1 MGKQGGLGQRL
12 YVGGYDISGDIIEVG
27 GAAMP
32 MATLE
37 TTGIDKSAKERIY
50 GHRDGLLDV
59 TAWFNPENVT
69 TVQEHAVYSTLPTV
83 DVPTMYT
90 VVPPAIGADVY
101 TIVGKQINYDPKR
114 AADGSFT
121 FGVSTQANQF
131 GAEWGKLLTVG
142 KRTDSAATNGTALDQ
157 TTVSTA
163 FGWQAYLQVFAMA
176 GTDVTVKLQDSA
188 DNSTFA
194 DLTGAA
200 FSPITTTTPGGQR
213 LQAASATATVRRY
226 VRASTTT
233 AGGFTNLV
241 FAVAFVRNLQANA
254 F

>member
-27 GAAMP
+27 GASMP

-37 TTGIDKSAKERIY
+37 TTGIDKSAKERVF

-69 TVQEHAVYSTLPTV
+69 TIQEHAVFSTLPTA
-83 DVPTMYT
+83 DVPMMY
-90 VVPPAIGADVY
+90 VVAPPAIGTDTYCLA
-101 TIVGKQINYDPKR
+101 GKQVNYDPKR
-114 AADGSFT
+114 AQDGTFT
-121 FGVSTQANQF
+121 FGVSAQANQY
-131 GAEWGKLLTVG
+131 GADWLKLLTAG
-142 KRTDSAATNGTALDQ
+142 KRTDTTATNGTALDQ

-163 FGWQAYLQVFAMA
+163 FGWTAFLQVFAFA

-194 DLTGAA
+194 DLAGGA
-200 FSPITTTTPGGQR
+200 FSAITTTTPGGQR
-213 LQAASATATVRRY
+213 LQGGAPATVRRY
-226 VRASTTT
+226 VRVSTVTT
-233 AGGFTNLV
+233 GGFTNLV
-241 FAVAFVRNLQANA
+241 FAVAFLRNLQANTY
-254 F
+254 